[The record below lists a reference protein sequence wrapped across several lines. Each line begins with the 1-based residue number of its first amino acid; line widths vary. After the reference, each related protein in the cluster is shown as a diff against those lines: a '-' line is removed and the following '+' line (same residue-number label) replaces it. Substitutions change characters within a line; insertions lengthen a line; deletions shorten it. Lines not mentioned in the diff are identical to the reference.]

1 MAFEQ
6 LVAEAAMKK
15 EKESKKKGK
24 EKKDKGDK
32 YGDKSWESAA
42 SAAANDAPNVP
53 SREERNNDRLP
64 GRAEESSRDPNSSSP
79 RVSPVPRAMQSK
91 PSRRVMMIPTLNW

>member
-24 EKKDKGDK
+24 DKKDEKNADK
-32 YGDKSWESAA
+32 PGSKAWEDAA
-42 SAAANDAPNVP
+42 TATANSAPNVP
-53 SREERNNDRLP
+53 K
-64 GRAEESSRDPNSSSP
+64 GSS
-79 RVSPVPRAMQSK
+79 
-91 PSRRVMMIPTLNW
+91 

>member
-24 EKKDKGDK
+24 DKKDKADKAGDK
-32 YGDKSWESAA
+32 FGDKAWADAA
-42 SAAANDAPNVP
+42 SAAAGDAPNVP
-53 SREERNNDRLP
+53 
-64 GRAEESSRDPNSSSP
+64 
-79 RVSPVPRAMQSK
+79 K
-91 PSRRVMMIPTLNW
+91 PTSA

>member
-24 EKKDKGDK
+24 EKKDKDSDKASNSNNKFGDK
-32 YGDKSWESAA
+32 AWSDAA
-42 SAAANDAPNVP
+42 SAAASDVPNVP
-53 SREERNNDRLP
+53 K
-64 GRAEESSRDPNSSSP
+64 GSSS
-79 RVSPVPRAMQSK
+79 
-91 PSRRVMMIPTLNW
+91 